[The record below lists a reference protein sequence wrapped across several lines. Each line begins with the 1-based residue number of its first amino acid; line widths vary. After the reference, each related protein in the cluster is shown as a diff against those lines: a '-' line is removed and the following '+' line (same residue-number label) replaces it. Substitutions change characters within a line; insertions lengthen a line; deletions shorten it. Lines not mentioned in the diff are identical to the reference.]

1 MIKFEIDKEHRI
13 QQLECAGSP
22 VELAAEIGLMIQA
35 IYAETSSINPIAGGM
50 LKRLFQAGMTD
61 DSPAWR
67 GTGEF
72 AAKYFTK
79 GQMAA
84 VEGRL
89 QVRDWT
95 DKDGAK
101 RRSHEVIVDSLYFA
115 GSKRQSEAQA
125 EPGDFREIP
134 EDEEG
139 ELPF

>member
-1 MIKFEIDKEHRI
+1 
-13 QQLECAGSP
+13 
-22 VELAAEIGLMIQA
+22 
-35 IYAETSSINPIAGGM
+35 
-50 LKRLFQAGMTD
+50 
-61 DSPAWR
+61 
-67 GTGEF
+67 
-72 AAKYFTK
+72 
-79 GQMAA
+79 MAA

-125 EPGDFREIP
+125 EPGDFREVP
-134 EDEEG
+134 EDEGG